1 MDVAYINPFVDA
13 ASNVFKTVLNCP
25 IERRL
30 LSLKK
35 SNAPTYEVSGV
46 IGLSGK
52 ATGAV
57 VLSVS
62 APVAF
67 KVVETLLGTQCHEIN
82 ADVVDAVGELT
93 NMIAG
98 GAKTALS
105 HLEMSIGLPSIVT
118 GRSHSINFAS
128 RVPPLCISFDTPW
141 GPMSLEV
148 GLETGTTEGAAP
160 NTNVN

>member
-1 MDVAYINPFVDA
+1 VDVAYINPFIEA
-13 ASNVFKTVLNCP
+13 ASTVFKTVLNCN

-35 SNAPTYEVSGV
+35 THAPTYEVSGV

-67 KVVETLLGTQCHEIN
+67 KVVETLLGTHVDEIN

-105 HLEMSIGLPSIVT
+105 HLEMSIGLPSIIT
-118 GRSHSINFAS
+118 GRAHQINFAS
-128 RVPPLCISFDTPW
+128 RVPPICILFDTPW
-141 GPMSLEV
+141 GPMTLDV
-148 GLETGTTEGAAP
+148 GLDTSKVQGL
-160 NTNVN
+160 

>member
-1 MDVAYINPFVDA
+1 VDVVYINPFVEA
-13 ASNVFKTVLNCP
+13 ASTVFKTVLNCD

-35 SNAPTYEVSGV
+35 THAPTYEVSGV

-67 KVVETLLGTQCHEIN
+67 KVVETLLGTHVDEIN

-128 RVPPLCISFDTPW
+128 RVPPICILFDTPW
-141 GPMSLEV
+141 GPMTLEV
-148 GLETGTTEGAAP
+148 GLETGTADGAGP
-160 NTNVN
+160 NANLN